1 MSATRRMMGGGSISR
16 SVDTHGDPVPP
27 EAFQPHAHFRLPAIR
42 VATSPM
48 EKSRIDIDLI

>member
-1 MSATRRMMGGGSISR
+1 MGGGSISR

-48 EKSRIDIDLI
+48 EKSSVDIDLI